1 MIIIIIPVIAPAHD
15 EKGTAAANLCWSP
28 LSLAAETIFI
38 DFVIFAIFLVPFFH
52 NNNNN
57 NNNNNNDDVG
67 DGYDVVIVGG
77 YDNDG
82 NIHTLNTD
90 FQLFFSGHTSGLD
103 HANK

>member
-57 NNNNNNDDVG
+57 NDVG

-103 HANK
+103 HANNNNNK